1 MRKQRIYVYHN
12 TDWNLDILVDF
23 AIDHYPKAERQ
34 GKVPVLS
41 TFWDEIAHFW
51 N

>member
-12 TDWNLDILVDF
+12 TDWSLDTLVDF

-41 TFWDEIAHFW
+41 SLWDEVAHFW